1 MRKIFKNMIPYWKY
15 VLAIFVLL
23 VIQVYG
29 DLALPSYTS
38 NIIDVG
44 ITSQGVEHILP
55 EQMTAEDYK
64 SAQLFMTSEEKEAF
78 TSLYTEQT
86 DALYVRTD
94 LDEDSLEAYD
104 EQFLIPIVM
113 TYQVQSMLD
122 SEASGESSS
131 FTLPGQLGAETG
143 SQAEGETDAGTAS
156 EDGAE
161 GEKDAGTAGEDGAEG
176 ETDAGTAGETELAGN
191 AAISSDM
198 DLTQMMKLLELGLIP
213 DSVITQ
219 IREQVQTQADSIG
232 SSTLLSMGKAYAA
245 KTEEA
250 AGIDLEKKQMN
261 YMWSTGA
268 KMLGIALIMMLCSI
282 GVGYLAARVGA
293 GVGRDLRARTFR
305 NVVEYSNTEMD
316 QFSTASLITRSTND
330 IQQIQ
335 QVTTLFLRMLL
346 MAPIMGIGGVI
357 KVAQTAS
364 GMEWIIAVAVAVM
377 IGFVLLLG
385 GVAMPKFKIMQ
396 TLVDKVNLVSRE
408 ILTGLSVIRS
418 FGREKWEEE
427 RFDQANKELTKTQL
441 FTNRVMTL
449 MMPGMMM
456 IMYVVTLSIVW
467 VASKRIDS
475 GVMQVGQM
483 TAFITYTMM
492 IVMAFLMLTMMSIMM
507 PRAGVA
513 AERVDEV
520 TRTFS
525 SIKEPE
531 HPYIPKQKRGELTFE
546 HVSFRYP
553 GAKED
558 VLSDIDFTVQPGT
571 TTAIIGSTGSGK
583 STMVNLIPRFYDVT
597 DGRILLDGHDVRD
610 YSLQD
615 LRDSV
620 GFVQQKGVLFSGTI
634 ASNLR
639 FGRADASAEELAE
652 AAQIAQAEDFI
663 EEKERK
669 YDSHI
674 AQGGSNV
681 SGGQKQRLAIAR
693 AVVKNPAVYV
703 FDDSFSALDMKTD
716 AKLRKALAGRT
727 EHAAT
732 IIVAQRIS
740 TILHADQILVLEEGR
755 IVGKGTHEELLRSCE
770 VYEQIARSQLS
781 AKELGLE
788 EADHEKEGKN
798 NG

>member
-1 MRKIFKNMIPYWKY
+1 MIPYWKY
-15 VLAIFVLL
+15 VLAIFLL
-23 VIQVYG
+23 LIIQVYG
-29 DLALPSYTS
+29 DLALPTYTS

-44 ITSQGVEHILP
+44 ITAQGVEHILP
-55 EQMTAEDYK
+55 EQMAEEDYQN
-64 SAQLFMTSEEKEAF
+64 AQLFMTSDEKEAF
-78 TSLYTEQT
+78 A
-86 DALYVRTD
+86 ALYQQQED
-94 LDEDSLEAYD
+94 LYIRMDASEEALEGYD

-113 TYQVQSMLD
+113 TYQMQSMSD
-122 SEASGESSS
+122 SEESGESSS
-131 FTLPGQLGAETG
+131 FTMPGQM
-143 SQAEGETDAGTAS
+143 DS
-156 EDGAE
+156 E
-161 GEKDAGTAGEDGAEG
+161 
-176 ETDAGTAGETELAGN
+176 
-191 AAISSDM
+191 M
-198 DLTQMMKLLELGLIP
+198 DVNQILLLLRSGLVP
-213 DSVITQ
+213 DSMITQ
-219 IREQVQTQADSIG
+219 IREQVQAQADSIG
-232 SSTLLSMGKAYAA
+232 SSTLMSMGKAYAGSVEA
-245 KTEEA
+245 A
-250 AGIDLEKKQMN
+250 AGIDLEQKQMS
-261 YMWSTGA
+261 YMWTTGG
-268 KMLGIALIMMLCSI
+268 KMLVIALIMMLCSVI
-282 GVGYLAARVGA
+282 VGYLASRVGA
-293 GVGRDLRARTFR
+293 GVGRDLRAKTFR

-335 QVTTLFLRMLL
+335 QVTTMFLRMLL
-346 MAPIMGIGGVI
+346 MAPIMGIGGII
-357 KVAQTAS
+357 KVAQTSS
-364 GMEWIIAVAVAVM
+364 GMEWIIAVAVAVL

-385 GVAMPKFKIMQ
+385 GIAMPKFKIMQ
-396 TLVDKVNLVSRE
+396 TLVDKLNLVSRE

-427 RFDQANKELTKTQL
+427 RFDKANKELTKTQL
-441 FTNRVMTL
+441 FTNRVMTF

-456 IMYVVTLSIVW
+456 IMYGITLSIVW

-520 TRTFS
+520 MRTFS
-525 SIKEPE
+525 SIKEAE
-531 HPYIPKQKRGELTFE
+531 HPYKAEERKGELTFD
-546 HVSFRYP
+546 HVNFRYP

-558 VLSDIDFTVQPGT
+558 VLSDISFTAAPGT
-571 TTAIIGSTGSGK
+571 TTAIIGSTGCGK
-583 STMVNLIPRFYDVT
+583 STLVNLIPRFYDVT
-597 DGRILLDGHDVRD
+597 EGRILLDDHDIRE

-615 LRDSV
+615 LRDSI

-639 FGRADASAEELAE
+639 FGRANASEEQLSDA
-652 AAQIAQAEDFI
+652 AAVAQAADFI
-663 EEKERK
+663 EERDGRYE
-669 YDSHI
+669 SAI
-674 AQGGSNV
+674 SQGGSNV

-693 AVVKNPAVYV
+693 AIVKDPSVYV

-716 AKLRKALAGRT
+716 AKLRAALADKT
-727 EHAAT
+727 EHAAV

-770 VYEQIARSQLS
+770 VYEQIARSQMS

-788 EADHEKEGKN
+788 EEGKD